1 MKQENK
7 IVGLYPLT
15 KFYLAIVLVV
25 LDIIMPG
32 ILSKLVV
39 FVIVNIIAALSD
51 VWKSFIRKVRNSVG
65 VLFVILLFIQ
75 TFFYPRGE
83 VIFSFWIFNAKLEGI
98 LFALKLGITLMGVG
112 GSLIWFFSVTQE
124 KDFVLALE
132 KSGMSA
138 KASYV
143 VLSTLQMVPV
153 LKKKSQTIMNAQ
165 KARGVETEGN
175 LLVRAKVFVPTII
188 PLVLSSIAGTEER
201 ALTLEARGFSSGIK
215 PTHLYDIEKTEAD
228 KKEVVIIRSFRY
240 CREGCF
246 MAYID
251 IQNVTYTYPLTKTPS
266 IADVNLSFERGKFY
280 AILGAN
286 GSGKTTLCNIIRGFI
301 PNFFQGEMKGKVI
314 IDGKNLEEYE
324 MGEIASKIGYVFQ
337 NPFNQITG
345 ARDTVYGEIAY
356 GLENF
361 GVPVAEIKTRVEK
374 IMEITN
380 TTYLQEK
387 NPFELSGG
395 QQQRVALA
403 SVLVLEPDILV
414 IDEPT
419 SQLDPQETERVFEII
434 KTMKKMGKTIIL
446 VEHKMELVAEYC
458 DEVVVLHQGKVIR
471 HGDKHDVLS
480 EIELEKFGVM
490 LPLTV
495 YLANE
500 LKKHGVRMK
509 DNIITSDEMADQLQK
524 IGKKE

>member
-1 MKQENK
+1 
-7 IVGLYPLT
+7 
-15 KFYLAIVLVV
+15 
-25 LDIIMPG
+25 
-32 ILSKLVV
+32 
-39 FVIVNIIAALSD
+39 
-51 VWKSFIRKVRNSVG
+51 
-65 VLFVILLFIQ
+65 
-75 TFFYPRGE
+75 
-83 VIFSFWIFNAKLEGI
+83 
-98 LFALKLGITLMGVG
+98 
-112 GSLIWFFSVTQE
+112 
-124 KDFVLALE
+124 
-132 KSGMSA
+132 
-138 KASYV
+138 
-143 VLSTLQMVPV
+143 
-153 LKKKSQTIMNAQ
+153 
-165 KARGVETEGN
+165 
-175 LLVRAKVFVPTII
+175 
-188 PLVLSSIAGTEER
+188 
-201 ALTLEARGFSSGIK
+201 
-215 PTHLYDIEKTEAD
+215 
-228 KKEVVIIRSFRY
+228 
-240 CREGCF
+240 
-246 MAYID
+246 
-251 IQNVTYTYPLTKTPS
+251 
-266 IADVNLSFERGKFY
+266 
-280 AILGAN
+280 
-286 GSGKTTLCNIIRGFI
+286 
-301 PNFFQGEMKGKVI
+301 
-314 IDGKNLEEYE
+314 

-395 QQQRVALA
+395 QLA

-434 KTMKKMGKTIIL
+434 KTMKQMGKTIIL

-480 EIELEKFGVM
+480 EIEL
-490 LPLTV
+490 
-495 YLANE
+495 
-500 LKKHGVRMK
+500 KKHGVRMK

>member
-1 MKQENK
+1 
-7 IVGLYPLT
+7 
-15 KFYLAIVLVV
+15 
-25 LDIIMPG
+25 
-32 ILSKLVV
+32 
-39 FVIVNIIAALSD
+39 
-51 VWKSFIRKVRNSVG
+51 
-65 VLFVILLFIQ
+65 
-75 TFFYPRGE
+75 
-83 VIFSFWIFNAKLEGI
+83 
-98 LFALKLGITLMGVG
+98 
-112 GSLIWFFSVTQE
+112 
-124 KDFVLALE
+124 
-132 KSGMSA
+132 
-138 KASYV
+138 
-143 VLSTLQMVPV
+143 
-153 LKKKSQTIMNAQ
+153 
-165 KARGVETEGN
+165 
-175 LLVRAKVFVPTII
+175 
-188 PLVLSSIAGTEER
+188 
-201 ALTLEARGFSSGIK
+201 
-215 PTHLYDIEKTEAD
+215 
-228 KKEVVIIRSFRY
+228 
-240 CREGCF
+240 

-301 PNFFQGEMKGKVI
+301 PNFFQ
-314 IDGKNLEEYE
+314 
-324 MGEIASKIGYVFQ
+324 
-337 NPFNQITG
+337 
-345 ARDTVYGEIAY
+345 
-356 GLENF
+356 LENF

-434 KTMKKMGKTIIL
+434 KTMKQMGKTIIL